1 MVRQKSKQLP
11 YFAKLLNILIESK
24 SDFNNS
30 WNTNYKILN
39 NLIALLVKSSDGHIG
54 HIEKYDD
61 QVTWR
66 FINQKRFIPQD
77 IIKYYRSVNID
88 ITCDRIR
95 KTIEDDVNIENF
107 LNRELCLNILK
118 IFTDDSNLNSH
129 SIVGELELYVSNNEF
144 IRFFAYVLYH
154 IASDFKNFDIDIDN
168 IKSGESQDI
177 SVLHELRASYHNGL
191 FFDSIDRDVVITP
204 NPKENVIET
213 VTTTKIVTKFLN
225 AKKPKADYFEFVV
238 GFEYENF
245 RERHRIE
252 CLKINGEVFQDNQI
266 IEKEWEKPDSKQAYK
281 KTYRVEEIK
290 SSPNYVIEV
299 VQKSILN
306 FPVGEIIYRL
316 KESTSK
322 FKFVA
327 KLSELNKED
336 KHNFKIAGHFFGAFK
351 HDDRIRFVKSNNQ
364 YFEVEIDRY
373 TPVGAGVKID
383 VRPHNKLLK
392 YSPPE

>member
-1 MVRQKSKQLP
+1 MVRQKSKQSP

-24 SDFNNS
+24 GDFNNS
-30 WNTNYKILN
+30 WNANYKILN
-39 NLIALLVKSSDGHIG
+39 NLIAILVKSSDGHIEK
-54 HIEKYDD
+54 IKKYDD

-66 FINQKRFIPQD
+66 FTKGKRQIPQQ
-77 IIKYYRSVNID
+77 ILKYYRSVNID
-88 ITCDRIR
+88 LACTAIE
-95 KTIEDDVNIENF
+95 KTIKDDINIKSF
-107 LNRELCLNILK
+107 LDKELCLKILK
-118 IFTDDSNLNSH
+118 IFTDNSNLNSH
-129 SIVGELELYVSNNEF
+129 SLVRGLELYVSNNEF
-144 IRFFAYVLYH
+144 IIFFTYVLYY
-154 IASDFKNFDIDIDN
+154 IASDLKNFDIDIDN

-177 SVLHELRASYHNGL
+177 SVIHELRASYNNGL

-213 VTTTKIVTKFLN
+213 VTTTKIVTRFLN

-281 KTYRVEEIK
+281 KTYRVEGIK
-290 SSPNYVIEV
+290 DSSNYAIEV

-316 KESTSK
+316 KESASK

-336 KHNFKIAGHFFGAFK
+336 KHNFKIAGHFFGSFK

-373 TPVGAGVKID
+373 TLVGSGVKID
-383 VRPHNKLLK
+383 IRPHNKLLK
-392 YSPPE
+392 YTPPE

>member
-1 MVRQKSKQLP
+1 MIRQKSKQSP

-24 SDFNNS
+24 GDFNNS
-30 WNTNYKILN
+30 WNANYKILN
-39 NLIALLVKSSDGHIG
+39 NLIAILVKSSDGHIEK
-54 HIEKYDD
+54 IKKYDD

-66 FINQKRFIPQD
+66 FTTGKRQIPQQ
-77 IIKYYRSVNID
+77 IVKYYRSVNID
-88 ITCDRIR
+88 LACAAIE
-95 KTIEDDVNIENF
+95 KTIKDDINIKSF
-107 LNRELCLNILK
+107 LDKELCLKILK

-129 SIVGELELYVSNNEF
+129 SLVRGLELYVSNNEF
-144 IRFFAYVLYH
+144 IIFFTYVLYY
-154 IASDFKNFDIDIDN
+154 IASDLKNFDIYVDN

-177 SVLHELRASYHNGL
+177 SVIHELRTSYNNGL

-213 VTTTKIVTKFLN
+213 VTTTKIVTRFLN

-238 GFEYENF
+238 GFEYKNF

-281 KTYRVEEIK
+281 KTYRVEGIK
-290 SSPNYVIEV
+290 DSPNYAIEV

-316 KESTSK
+316 KESASK

-336 KHNFKIAGHFFGAFK
+336 KHNFKIAGHFFGSFK

-373 TPVGAGVKID
+373 TLVGSGVKID
-383 VRPHNKLLK
+383 IRPHNKLLK
-392 YSPPE
+392 YAPPE

>member
-1 MVRQKSKQLP
+1 MVRQKSKQSP

-24 SDFNNS
+24 GDFNNS
-30 WNTNYKILN
+30 WNANYKILN
-39 NLIALLVKSSDGHIG
+39 NLIAILVKSSDGHIEE
-54 HIEKYDD
+54 IKKYDD

-66 FINQKRFIPQD
+66 FTKGKRQIPQR
-77 IIKYYRSVNID
+77 IVKYYRSVNID
-88 ITCDRIR
+88 LACTAIE
-95 KTIEDDVNIENF
+95 KTIKDDINIKSF
-107 LNRELCLNILK
+107 LDKELCLKILK
-118 IFTDDSNLNSH
+118 IFTDNSNLNSH
-129 SIVGELELYVSNNEF
+129 SLVRGLELYVSNNEF
-144 IRFFAYVLYH
+144 IIFFTYVLYY
-154 IASDFKNFDIDIDN
+154 IASDLKNFDIDIDN

-177 SVLHELRASYHNGL
+177 SVIHELRTSYNNGL

-213 VTTTKIVTKFLN
+213 VTTTKIGTRFLN

-281 KTYRVEEIK
+281 KTYRVEGIK
-290 SSPNYVIEV
+290 DSLNYAIEV

-316 KESTSK
+316 KESASK

-336 KHNFKIAGHFFGAFK
+336 KHNFKIAGHFFGSFK

-373 TPVGAGVKID
+373 TLVGSGVKID
-383 VRPHNKLLK
+383 IRPHNKLLK
-392 YSPPE
+392 YTPPE

>member
-1 MVRQKSKQLP
+1 MVRQKSKQSP

-24 SDFNNS
+24 GDFNNS
-30 WNTNYKILN
+30 WNANYKILN
-39 NLIALLVKSSDGHIG
+39 NLIAILVKSSDGHIEE
-54 HIEKYDD
+54 IKKYDD

-66 FINQKRFIPQD
+66 FTKGKRQIPQR
-77 IIKYYRSVNID
+77 IVKYYRSVNID
-88 ITCDRIR
+88 LACTAIE
-95 KTIEDDVNIENF
+95 KTIKDDINIKSF
-107 LNRELCLNILK
+107 LDKELCLKILK
-118 IFTDDSNLNSH
+118 IFTDNSNLNSH
-129 SIVGELELYVSNNEF
+129 SLVRGLELYVYNNEF
-144 IRFFAYVLYH
+144 IIFFTYVLYY
-154 IASDFKNFDIDIDN
+154 IASDLKNFDIDN
-168 IKSGESQDI
+168 IKNGESQDI
-177 SVLHELRASYHNGL
+177 SVIHELRTSHNNGL

-213 VTTTKIVTKFLN
+213 VTTTKIGTRFLN

-281 KTYRVEEIK
+281 KTYRVEGIK
-290 SSPNYVIEV
+290 DSLNYAIEV

-316 KESTSK
+316 KESASK

-336 KHNFKIAGHFFGAFK
+336 KHNFKIAGHFFGSFK

-373 TPVGAGVKID
+373 TLVGSGVKID
-383 VRPHNKLLK
+383 IRPHNKLLK
-392 YSPPE
+392 YTPPE

>member
-1 MVRQKSKQLP
+1 MVRQKSKQSP

-24 SDFNNS
+24 GDFNNS
-30 WNTNYKILN
+30 WNANYKILN
-39 NLIALLVKSSDGHIG
+39 NLIAILVKSSDA
-54 HIEKYDD
+54 HIEEIKKYDD

-66 FINQKRFIPQD
+66 FTKGKRQIPQR
-77 IIKYYRSVNID
+77 IVKYYRSVNID
-88 ITCDRIR
+88 LACGAIG
-95 KTIEDDVNIENF
+95 KTIKDDINIKSF
-107 LNRELCLNILK
+107 LDKELCLKILK
-118 IFTDDSNLNSH
+118 IFTDDSNLNIH
-129 SIVGELELYVSNNEF
+129 SLVRGLELYVSNNEF
-144 IRFFAYVLYH
+144 IIFFTYVLYY
-154 IASDFKNFDIDIDN
+154 IASDLKNFDTDIDN
-168 IKSGESQDI
+168 INSGESQDI
-177 SVLHELRASYHNGL
+177 SVIHELRTSYNNGL
-191 FFDSIDRDVVITP
+191 FFDSIDRYVVITP

-213 VTTTKIVTKFLN
+213 VTTTKIVTRFLN

-281 KTYRVEEIK
+281 KTYRVEGIK
-290 SSPNYVIEV
+290 DSPNYAIEV

-316 KESTSK
+316 KESASK

-336 KHNFKIAGHFFGAFK
+336 KHNFKIAGHFFGSFK

-373 TPVGAGVKID
+373 TLVGSGVKID
-383 VRPHNKLLK
+383 IRPHNKLLK
-392 YSPPE
+392 YAPPE

>member
-1 MVRQKSKQLP
+1 MIRQKSKQSP

-24 SDFNNS
+24 GDFNNS
-30 WNTNYKILN
+30 WNANYKILN
-39 NLIALLVKSSDGHIG
+39 NLIAILVKSSDGHIEK
-54 HIEKYDD
+54 IKKYDD

-66 FINQKRFIPQD
+66 FTKGKRQIPQQ
-77 IIKYYRSVNID
+77 IVKYYRSVNID
-88 ITCDRIR
+88 LACAAIE
-95 KTIEDDVNIENF
+95 KTIKDDINIKSF
-107 LNRELCLNILK
+107 LDKELCLKILK

-129 SIVGELELYVSNNEF
+129 SLVRGLELYVSNNEF
-144 IRFFAYVLYH
+144 IIFFTYVLYY
-154 IASDFKNFDIDIDN
+154 IASDLKNFDIYVDN

-177 SVLHELRASYHNGL
+177 SVIHELRTSYNNGL
-191 FFDSIDRDVVITP
+191 FFDSLDRDVVITP

-213 VTTTKIVTKFLN
+213 VTTTKIVTRFLN

-238 GFEYENF
+238 GFEYKNF

-281 KTYRVEEIK
+281 KTYRVEGIK
-290 SSPNYVIEV
+290 DSPNYAIEV

-316 KESTSK
+316 KESASK

-336 KHNFKIAGHFFGAFK
+336 KHNFKIAGHFFGSFK

-373 TPVGAGVKID
+373 TLVGSGVKID
-383 VRPHNKLLK
+383 IRPHNKLLK
-392 YSPPE
+392 YAPPE

>member
-1 MVRQKSKQLP
+1 MIRQKSKQSP

-24 SDFNNS
+24 GDFNNS
-30 WNTNYKILN
+30 WNANYKILN
-39 NLIALLVKSSDGHIG
+39 NLIAILVKSSDGHIEK
-54 HIEKYDD
+54 IKKYDD

-66 FINQKRFIPQD
+66 FTKGKRQISQQ
-77 IIKYYRSVNID
+77 IVKYYRSVNID
-88 ITCDRIR
+88 LACAAIE
-95 KTIEDDVNIENF
+95 KTIKDDINIKSF
-107 LNRELCLNILK
+107 LDKELCLKILK

-129 SIVGELELYVSNNEF
+129 SLVRGLELYVSNNEF
-144 IRFFAYVLYH
+144 IIFFTYVLYY
-154 IASDFKNFDIDIDN
+154 IASDLKNFDIYVDN

-177 SVLHELRASYHNGL
+177 SVIHELRTSYNNGL

-213 VTTTKIVTKFLN
+213 VTTTKIVTRFLN

-238 GFEYENF
+238 GFEYKNF

-281 KTYRVEEIK
+281 KTYRVEGIK
-290 SSPNYVIEV
+290 DSPNYAIEV

-316 KESTSK
+316 KESASK

-336 KHNFKIAGHFFGAFK
+336 KHNFKIAGHFFGSFK

-373 TPVGAGVKID
+373 TLVGSGVKID
-383 VRPHNKLLK
+383 IRPHNKLLK
-392 YSPPE
+392 YAPPE

>member
-1 MVRQKSKQLP
+1 MVRQKSKQSP

-24 SDFNNS
+24 GDFNNS
-30 WNTNYKILN
+30 WNANYKILN
-39 NLIALLVKSSDGHIG
+39 NLIAILVKSSDGHIEE
-54 HIEKYDD
+54 IKKYDD

-66 FINQKRFIPQD
+66 FTKGKRQIPQR
-77 IIKYYRSVNID
+77 IVKYYRSVNID
-88 ITCDRIR
+88 LACTAIE
-95 KTIEDDVNIENF
+95 KTIKDDINIKSF
-107 LNRELCLNILK
+107 LDKELCLKILK
-118 IFTDDSNLNSH
+118 IFTDNSNLNSH
-129 SIVGELELYVSNNEF
+129 SLVRGLELYVSNNEF
-144 IRFFAYVLYH
+144 IIFFTYVLYY
-154 IASDFKNFDIDIDN
+154 IASDLKNFDIDIDN

-177 SVLHELRASYHNGL
+177 SVIHELRTSYNNGL

-281 KTYRVEEIK
+281 KTYRVEGIK
-290 SSPNYVIEV
+290 DSLNYAIEV

-316 KESTSK
+316 KESASK

-336 KHNFKIAGHFFGAFK
+336 KHNFKIAGHFFGSFK

-373 TPVGAGVKID
+373 TLVGSGVKID
-383 VRPHNKLLK
+383 IRPHNKLLK
-392 YSPPE
+392 YTPPE

>member
-1 MVRQKSKQLP
+1 MIREKSKQSP

-24 SDFNNS
+24 GDFNNS
-30 WNTNYKILN
+30 WNANYKILN
-39 NLIALLVKSSDGHIG
+39 NLIAILVKSSDGHIEK
-54 HIEKYDD
+54 IKKYDD

-66 FINQKRFIPQD
+66 FTKGKRQIPQQ
-77 IIKYYRSVNID
+77 IVKYYRSVNID
-88 ITCDRIR
+88 LACAAIE
-95 KTIEDDVNIENF
+95 KTIKDDINIKSF
-107 LNRELCLNILK
+107 LDKELCLKILK

-129 SIVGELELYVSNNEF
+129 SLVRGLELYVSNNEF
-144 IRFFAYVLYH
+144 IIFFTYVLYY
-154 IASDFKNFDIDIDN
+154 IASDLKNFDIYVDN

-177 SVLHELRASYHNGL
+177 SVIHELRTSYNNGL

-213 VTTTKIVTKFLN
+213 VTTTKIVTRFLN

-238 GFEYENF
+238 GFEYKNF

-281 KTYRVEEIK
+281 KTYRVEGIK
-290 SSPNYVIEV
+290 DSPNYAIEV

-316 KESTSK
+316 KESASK

-336 KHNFKIAGHFFGAFK
+336 KHNFKIAGHFFGSFK

-373 TPVGAGVKID
+373 TLVGSGVKID
-383 VRPHNKLLK
+383 IRPHNKLLK
-392 YSPPE
+392 YAPPE

>member
-1 MVRQKSKQLP
+1 MVRQKSKQSP

-24 SDFNNS
+24 GDFNNS
-30 WNTNYKILN
+30 WNANYKILN
-39 NLIALLVKSSDGHIG
+39 NLIAILVKSSDGHIEE
-54 HIEKYDD
+54 IKKYDD

-66 FINQKRFIPQD
+66 FTKGKRQIPQR
-77 IIKYYRSVNID
+77 IVKYYRSVNID
-88 ITCDRIR
+88 LACTAIE
-95 KTIEDDVNIENF
+95 KTIKDDINIKSF
-107 LNRELCLNILK
+107 LDKELCLKILK
-118 IFTDDSNLNSH
+118 IFTDNSNLNSH
-129 SIVGELELYVSNNEF
+129 SLVRGLELYVSNNEF
-144 IRFFAYVLYH
+144 IIFFTYVLYY
-154 IASDFKNFDIDIDN
+154 IASDLKNFDIDIDN

-177 SVLHELRASYHNGL
+177 SVIHELRASYNNGL

-213 VTTTKIVTKFLN
+213 VTTTKIVTRFLN

-238 GFEYENF
+238 GFEYKNF

-281 KTYRVEEIK
+281 KTYRVEGIK
-290 SSPNYVIEV
+290 DSPNYAIEV

-316 KESTSK
+316 KESASK

-336 KHNFKIAGHFFGAFK
+336 KHNFKIAGHFFGSFK

-373 TPVGAGVKID
+373 TLVGSGVKID
-383 VRPHNKLLK
+383 IRPHNKLLK
-392 YSPPE
+392 YTPPE

>member
-1 MVRQKSKQLP
+1 MVRQKSKQSP

-24 SDFNNS
+24 GDFNNS
-30 WNTNYKILN
+30 WNANYKILN
-39 NLIALLVKSSDGHIG
+39 NLIAILVKSSDGHIEE
-54 HIEKYDD
+54 IKKYDD

-66 FINQKRFIPQD
+66 FTKGKRQIPQR
-77 IIKYYRSVNID
+77 IVKYYRSVNID
-88 ITCDRIR
+88 LACTAIE
-95 KTIEDDVNIENF
+95 KTIKDDINIKSF
-107 LNRELCLNILK
+107 LDKELCLKILK
-118 IFTDDSNLNSH
+118 IFTDNSNLNSH
-129 SIVGELELYVSNNEF
+129 SLVRGLELYVSNNEF
-144 IRFFAYVLYH
+144 IIFFTYVLYY
-154 IASDFKNFDIDIDN
+154 IASDLKNFDIDIDN

-177 SVLHELRASYHNGL
+177 SVIHELRTSYNNGL

-204 NPKENVIET
+204 NSKENVIET
-213 VTTTKIVTKFLN
+213 VTTTKIGTRFLN

-281 KTYRVEEIK
+281 KTYRVEGIK
-290 SSPNYVIEV
+290 DSLNYAIEV

-316 KESTSK
+316 KESASK

-336 KHNFKIAGHFFGAFK
+336 KHNFKIAGHFFGSFK

-373 TPVGAGVKID
+373 TLVGSGVKID
-383 VRPHNKLLK
+383 IRPHNKLLK
-392 YSPPE
+392 YTPPE

>member
-1 MVRQKSKQLP
+1 MVRQKSKQSP

-24 SDFNNS
+24 GDFNNS
-30 WNTNYKILN
+30 WNANYKILN
-39 NLIALLVKSSDGHIG
+39 NLIAILVKSSDA
-54 HIEKYDD
+54 HIEEIKKYDD

-66 FINQKRFIPQD
+66 FTKGKRQIPQR
-77 IIKYYRSVNID
+77 IVKYYRSVNID
-88 ITCDRIR
+88 LACGAIG
-95 KTIEDDVNIENF
+95 KTIKDDINIKSF
-107 LNRELCLNILK
+107 LDKELCLKILK

-129 SIVGELELYVSNNEF
+129 SLVRGLELYVSNNEF
-144 IRFFAYVLYH
+144 IIFFTYVLYY
-154 IASDFKNFDIDIDN
+154 IASDLKNFDTDIDN
-168 IKSGESQDI
+168 INSGESQDI
-177 SVLHELRASYHNGL
+177 SVIHELRTSYNNGL
-191 FFDSIDRDVVITP
+191 FFDSIDRYVVITP

-213 VTTTKIVTKFLN
+213 VTTTKIVTRFLN

-281 KTYRVEEIK
+281 KTYRVEGIK
-290 SSPNYVIEV
+290 DSPNYAIEV

-316 KESTSK
+316 KESASK

-336 KHNFKIAGHFFGAFK
+336 KHNFKIAGHFFGSFK

-373 TPVGAGVKID
+373 TLVGSGVKID
-383 VRPHNKLLK
+383 IRPHNKLLK
-392 YSPPE
+392 YAPPE

>member
-1 MVRQKSKQLP
+1 MIRQKSKQSP

-24 SDFNNS
+24 GDFNNS
-30 WNTNYKILN
+30 WNANYKILN
-39 NLIALLVKSSDGHIG
+39 NLIAILVKSSDGHIEK
-54 HIEKYDD
+54 IKKYDD

-66 FINQKRFIPQD
+66 FTKGKRQIPQQ
-77 IIKYYRSVNID
+77 IVKYYRSVNID
-88 ITCDRIR
+88 LACAAIE
-95 KTIEDDVNIENF
+95 KTIKDDINIKSF
-107 LNRELCLNILK
+107 LDKELCLKILK

-129 SIVGELELYVSNNEF
+129 SLVRGLELYVSNNEF
-144 IRFFAYVLYH
+144 IIFFTYVLYY
-154 IASDFKNFDIDIDN
+154 IASDLKNFDIYVDN

-177 SVLHELRASYHNGL
+177 SVIHELRTSYNNGL

-204 NPKENVIET
+204 NPKEKVIET
-213 VTTTKIVTKFLN
+213 VTTTKIVTRFLN

-238 GFEYENF
+238 GFEYKNF

-281 KTYRVEEIK
+281 KTYRVEGIK
-290 SSPNYVIEV
+290 DSPNYAIEV

-316 KESTSK
+316 KESASK

-336 KHNFKIAGHFFGAFK
+336 KHNFKIAGHFFGSFK

-373 TPVGAGVKID
+373 TLVGSGVKID
-383 VRPHNKLLK
+383 IRPHNKLLK
-392 YSPPE
+392 YAPPE

>member
-24 SDFNNS
+24 GGFNNS
-30 WNTNYKILN
+30 WNANYKILN
-39 NLIALLVKSSDGHIG
+39 NLIAILVESSDGHIEE
-54 HIEKYDD
+54 IKKYND

-66 FINQKRFIPQD
+66 FINGKRHIPQQ
-77 IIKYYRSVNID
+77 IVKYYRSVNID
-88 ITCDRIR
+88 LACVAIG
-95 KTIEDDVNIENF
+95 KNIKNNINIKSF
-107 LNRELCLNILK
+107 LDKELCLKILK
-118 IFTDDSNLNSH
+118 IFTDDSNLNRH
-129 SIVGELELYVSNNEF
+129 SLVRELELYVSNNEF
-144 IRFFAYVLYH
+144 IIFFTYVLYY
-154 IASDFKNFDIDIDN
+154 IASDLKNFDTDIDG
-168 IKSGESQDI
+168 IKSRESQDI
-177 SVLHELRASYHNGL
+177 SVIHELRTSYYNGL

-281 KTYRVEEIK
+281 KTYRVEGIK
-290 SSPNYVIEV
+290 YSPNYVIEV
-299 VQKSILN
+299 VQESILN

-316 KESTSK
+316 KESASK

-336 KHNFKIAGHFFGAFK
+336 KHNFKIAGHFFGSFK

-373 TPVGAGVKID
+373 TLVGSGVKID
-383 VRPHNKLLK
+383 IRPHNKLLK
-392 YSPPE
+392 YTPPE

>member
-1 MVRQKSKQLP
+1 MIRQKSKQSP

-24 SDFNNS
+24 GDFNNS
-30 WNTNYKILN
+30 WNANYKILN
-39 NLIALLVKSSDGHIG
+39 NLIAILVKSSDGHIEK
-54 HIEKYDD
+54 IKKYDD

-66 FINQKRFIPQD
+66 FTKGKRQIPQQ
-77 IIKYYRSVNID
+77 IVKYYRSVNID
-88 ITCDRIR
+88 LACAAIE
-95 KTIEDDVNIENF
+95 KTIKDDINIKSF
-107 LNRELCLNILK
+107 LDKELCLKILK

-129 SIVGELELYVSNNEF
+129 SLVRGLELYVSNNEF
-144 IRFFAYVLYH
+144 IIFFTYVLYY
-154 IASDFKNFDIDIDN
+154 IASDLKNFDIYVDN

-177 SVLHELRASYHNGL
+177 SVIHELRTSYNNGL
-191 FFDSIDRDVVITP
+191 FCDSIDRDVVITP

-213 VTTTKIVTKFLN
+213 VTTTKIVTRFLN

-238 GFEYENF
+238 GFEYKNF

-281 KTYRVEEIK
+281 KTYRVEGIK
-290 SSPNYVIEV
+290 DSPNYAIEV

-316 KESTSK
+316 KESASK

-336 KHNFKIAGHFFGAFK
+336 KHNFKIAGHFFGSFK

-373 TPVGAGVKID
+373 TLVGSGVKID
-383 VRPHNKLLK
+383 IRPHNKLLK
-392 YSPPE
+392 YAPPE

>member
-1 MVRQKSKQLP
+1 MVRQKSKQFP
-11 YFAKLLNILIESK
+11 YFTKLFNILIKSK
-24 SDFNNS
+24 GDFNNS
-30 WNTNYKILN
+30 WNANYKILN
-39 NLIALLVKSSDGHIG
+39 NLIAILVKSSNG
-54 HIEKYDD
+54 HIEEIKKYDD
-61 QVTWR
+61 QVTCR
-66 FINQKRFIPQD
+66 FKNGKRQIPQK
-77 IIKYYRSVNID
+77 IVKYYRSVNID
-88 ITCDRIR
+88 PACVAIGE
-95 KTIEDDVNIENF
+95 TIKDDINIKSF
-107 LNRELCLNILK
+107 LDKELCLKILK
-118 IFTDDSNLNSH
+118 IFTDDSNLNSY
-129 SIVGELELYVSNNEF
+129 SLVRELELYVSNDEF
-144 IRFFAYVLYH
+144 IRFFACVLYH
-154 IASDFKNFDIDIDN
+154 IASNLKNFDTDIDG

-177 SVLHELRASYHNGL
+177 SVIHELRTSYYNGL

-225 AKKPKADYFEFVV
+225 AKKPMADYFEFVV
-238 GFEYENF
+238 GFEYEKF
-245 RERHRIE
+245 REHHRIE

-281 KTYRVEEIK
+281 KTYRVEGIED
-290 SSPNYVIEV
+290 SPNYTIEV

-316 KESTSK
+316 KESASK

-327 KLSELNKED
+327 KLSELNKKD

-373 TPVGAGVKID
+373 TLVGSGVKID
-383 VRPHNKLLK
+383 IRPHNKLLK
-392 YSPPE
+392 YTPPE

>member
-1 MVRQKSKQLP
+1 MIRQKSKQSP

-24 SDFNNS
+24 GDFNNS
-30 WNTNYKILN
+30 WNANYKILN
-39 NLIALLVKSSDGHIG
+39 NLIAILVKSSDGHIEK
-54 HIEKYDD
+54 IKKYDD

-66 FINQKRFIPQD
+66 FTKGKRQIPQQ
-77 IIKYYRSVNID
+77 IVKYYRSVNID
-88 ITCDRIR
+88 LACAAIE
-95 KTIEDDVNIENF
+95 KTIKDDINIKSF
-107 LNRELCLNILK
+107 LDKELCLKILK

-129 SIVGELELYVSNNEF
+129 SLVRGLVLYVSNNEF
-144 IRFFAYVLYH
+144 IIFFTYVLYY
-154 IASDFKNFDIDIDN
+154 IASDLKNFDIYVDN

-177 SVLHELRASYHNGL
+177 SVIHELRTSYNNGL

-213 VTTTKIVTKFLN
+213 VTTTKIVTRFLN

-281 KTYRVEEIK
+281 KTYRVEGIK
-290 SSPNYVIEV
+290 DSPNYAIEV

-316 KESTSK
+316 KESASK

-336 KHNFKIAGHFFGAFK
+336 KHNFKIAGHFFGSFK

-373 TPVGAGVKID
+373 TLVGSGVKID
-383 VRPHNKLLK
+383 IRPHNKLLK
-392 YSPPE
+392 YAPPE

>member
-1 MVRQKSKQLP
+1 MIRQKSKQSP

-24 SDFNNS
+24 GDFNNS
-30 WNTNYKILN
+30 WNANYKILN
-39 NLIALLVKSSDGHIG
+39 NLIAILVKSSDGHIEK
-54 HIEKYDD
+54 IKKYDD

-66 FINQKRFIPQD
+66 FTKGKRQIPQQ
-77 IIKYYRSVNID
+77 IVKYYRSVNID
-88 ITCDRIR
+88 LACAAIE
-95 KTIEDDVNIENF
+95 KTIKDDINIKSF
-107 LNRELCLNILK
+107 LDKELCLKILK

-129 SIVGELELYVSNNEF
+129 SLVRGLELYVSNNEF
-144 IRFFAYVLYH
+144 IIFFTYVLYY
-154 IASDFKNFDIDIDN
+154 IASDLKNFDIYVDN

-177 SVLHELRASYHNGL
+177 SVIHELRTSYNNGL

-213 VTTTKIVTKFLN
+213 VTTTKIVTRFLN

-238 GFEYENF
+238 GFEYKNF

-281 KTYRVEEIK
+281 KTYRVEGIK
-290 SSPNYVIEV
+290 DSPNYAIEV

-316 KESTSK
+316 KESASK

-336 KHNFKIAGHFFGAFK
+336 KHNFKIAGHFFGSFK

-373 TPVGAGVKID
+373 TLVGSGVKTDI
-383 VRPHNKLLK
+383 RPHNKLLK
-392 YSPPE
+392 YAPPE

>member
-1 MVRQKSKQLP
+1 MVRQKSKQSP

-24 SDFNNS
+24 GDFNNS
-30 WNTNYKILN
+30 WNANYKILN
-39 NLIALLVKSSDGHIG
+39 NLIAILVKSSDA
-54 HIEKYDD
+54 HIEEIKKYDD

-66 FINQKRFIPQD
+66 FTKGKRQIPQR
-77 IIKYYRSVNID
+77 IVKYYRSVNID
-88 ITCDRIR
+88 LACGAIG
-95 KTIEDDVNIENF
+95 KTIKDDINIKSF
-107 LNRELCLNILK
+107 LDKELCLKILK

-129 SIVGELELYVSNNEF
+129 SLVRGLELYVSNNEF
-144 IRFFAYVLYH
+144 IIFFTYVLYY
-154 IASDFKNFDIDIDN
+154 IASDLKNFDTDIDN
-168 IKSGESQDI
+168 INSGESQDI
-177 SVLHELRASYHNGL
+177 SVIHELRTSYNNGL
-191 FFDSIDRDVVITP
+191 FFDSIDRYVVITP

-213 VTTTKIVTKFLN
+213 VTTTKIVTRFLN

-281 KTYRVEEIK
+281 KTYRVEGIK
-290 SSPNYVIEV
+290 DSPNYAIEV

-316 KESTSK
+316 KESASK

-336 KHNFKIAGHFFGAFK
+336 KHNFKIAGHFFGSFK

-373 TPVGAGVKID
+373 TLVGSGVKID
-383 VRPHNKLLK
+383 IRPHNKLLK
-392 YSPPE
+392 YTPPE

>member
-1 MVRQKSKQLP
+1 MVRQKSKQSP

-24 SDFNNS
+24 GDFNNS
-30 WNTNYKILN
+30 WNANYKILN
-39 NLIALLVKSSDGHIG
+39 NLIAILVKSSDA
-54 HIEKYDD
+54 HIEEIKKYDD

-66 FINQKRFIPQD
+66 FTKGKRQIPQR
-77 IIKYYRSVNID
+77 IVKYYRSVNID
-88 ITCDRIR
+88 LACGAIG
-95 KTIEDDVNIENF
+95 KTIKDDINIKSF
-107 LNRELCLNILK
+107 LDKELCLKILK

-129 SIVGELELYVSNNEF
+129 SLVRGLELYVSNNEF
-144 IRFFAYVLYH
+144 IIFFTYVLYY
-154 IASDFKNFDIDIDN
+154 IASDLKNFDTDIDN
-168 IKSGESQDI
+168 INSGESQDI
-177 SVLHELRASYHNGL
+177 SVIHELRTSYNNGL
-191 FFDSIDRDVVITP
+191 FFDSIDRYVVITP

-213 VTTTKIVTKFLN
+213 VTTTKIVTRFLN

-266 IEKEWEKPDSKQAYK
+266 IQKEWEKPDSKQAYK
-281 KTYRVEEIK
+281 KTYRVEGIK
-290 SSPNYVIEV
+290 DSTNYAIEV

-316 KESTSK
+316 KESASK

-336 KHNFKIAGHFFGAFK
+336 KHNFKIAGHFFGSFK

-373 TPVGAGVKID
+373 TLVGSGVKID
-383 VRPHNKLLK
+383 IRPHNKLLK
-392 YSPPE
+392 YTPPE

>member
-1 MVRQKSKQLP
+1 MIRQKSKQSP

-24 SDFNNS
+24 GDFNNS
-30 WNTNYKILN
+30 WNANYKILN
-39 NLIALLVKSSDGHIG
+39 NLIAILVKSSDGHIEK
-54 HIEKYDD
+54 IKKYDD

-66 FINQKRFIPQD
+66 FTKGKRQIPQQ
-77 IIKYYRSVNID
+77 IVKYYRSVNID
-88 ITCDRIR
+88 LACAAIE
-95 KTIEDDVNIENF
+95 KTIKDDINIKSF
-107 LNRELCLNILK
+107 LDKELCLKILK

-129 SIVGELELYVSNNEF
+129 SLVRGLELYVSNNEF
-144 IRFFAYVLYH
+144 IIFFTYVLYY
-154 IASDFKNFDIDIDN
+154 IASDLKNFDIYVDN

-177 SVLHELRASYHNGL
+177 SVIHELRTSYNNGL

-213 VTTTKIVTKFLN
+213 VTTTKIVTRFLN

-238 GFEYENF
+238 GFEYKNF

-281 KTYRVEEIK
+281 KTYRVEGIK
-290 SSPNYVIEV
+290 DSPNYAIEV

-316 KESTSK
+316 KESASK

-336 KHNFKIAGHFFGAFK
+336 KHNFKIAGHFFGSFK

-373 TPVGAGVKID
+373 TLVGSGVKID
-383 VRPHNKLLK
+383 IRPHNKLLK
-392 YSPPE
+392 YAPPE

>member
-1 MVRQKSKQLP
+1 MIRQKSKQSP

-24 SDFNNS
+24 GDFNNS
-30 WNTNYKILN
+30 WNANYKILN
-39 NLIALLVKSSDGHIG
+39 NLIAILVKSSDGHIEK
-54 HIEKYDD
+54 IKKYDD

-66 FINQKRFIPQD
+66 FTKGKRQIPQQ
-77 IIKYYRSVNID
+77 IVKYYRSVNID
-88 ITCDRIR
+88 LACAAIE
-95 KTIEDDVNIENF
+95 KTIKDDINIKSF
-107 LNRELCLNILK
+107 LDKELCLKILK

-129 SIVGELELYVSNNEF
+129 SLVRGLELYVSNNEF
-144 IRFFAYVLYH
+144 IIFFTYVLYY
-154 IASDFKNFDIDIDN
+154 IASDLKNFDIYVDN

-177 SVLHELRASYHNGL
+177 SVIHELRTSYNNGL

-213 VTTTKIVTKFLN
+213 VTTTKIVTRFLN

-281 KTYRVEEIK
+281 KTYRVEGIK
-290 SSPNYVIEV
+290 DSPNYAIEV

-316 KESTSK
+316 KESASK

-336 KHNFKIAGHFFGAFK
+336 KHNFKIAGHFFGSFK

-373 TPVGAGVKID
+373 TLVGSGVKID
-383 VRPHNKLLK
+383 IRPHNKLLK
-392 YSPPE
+392 YAPPE